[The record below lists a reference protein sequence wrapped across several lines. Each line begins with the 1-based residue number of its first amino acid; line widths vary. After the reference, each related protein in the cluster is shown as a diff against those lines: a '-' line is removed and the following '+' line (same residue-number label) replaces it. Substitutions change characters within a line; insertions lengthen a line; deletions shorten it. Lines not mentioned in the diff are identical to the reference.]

1 MNPEGQKK
9 EKRLHKGGVGPKM
22 RSPAG
27 LRPKNTT
34 GAGFSSTAPLLTG
47 RGSA

>member
-1 MNPEGQKK
+1 MSTEGQK

-27 LRPKNTT
+27 LSPKNTT
-34 GAGFSSTAPLLTG
+34 GAGSSSTAPLLTEG
-47 RGSA
+47 GSA

>member
-1 MNPEGQKK
+1 MSKERQK

-27 LRPKNTT
+27 LSPNTT
-34 GAGFSSTAPLLTG
+34 TSAQSTVNVAQLTKVNP
-47 RGSA
+47 A